1 MNDTNWNSRV
11 AALGGDFMQSVEW
24 GAFHKKL
31 GWRVER
37 VEGGGVFA
45 QIIFRPLPLGANE
58 GYVPLGPLFVSS
70 PSEADGE
77 AFLRAVRV
85 SGDKNTAFFEYDLFL
100 PTPFLPA
107 PTPHTRQPLS
117 VCVVDIEGKDK
128 EALYEVFHPTLR
140 QNLERAERYTLEV
153 KQEEGW
159 ERFYD
164 LYTATMQR
172 HKLRPWHK
180 EYIKTLWET
189 LVPLGVC
196 EIWSVYYNGE
206 LLSSNLYI
214 LFNGRATHL
223 FGGSSGAM
231 REAMG
236 PHFLHAHMM
245 SVFAGRGMGKY
256 DLGKVD

>member
-1 MNDTNWNSRV
+1 M
-11 AALGGDFMQSVEW
+11 
-24 GAFHKKL
+24 
-31 GWRVER
+31 
-37 VEGGGVFA
+37 
-45 QIIFRPLPLGANE
+45 
-58 GYVPLGPLFVSS
+58 
-70 PSEADGE
+70 
-77 AFLRAVRV
+77 
-85 SGDKNTAFFEYDLFL
+85 
-100 PTPFLPA
+100 
-107 PTPHTRQPLS
+107 
-117 VCVVDIEGKDK
+117 DIQGKDK

-180 EYIKTLWET
+180 EYIKTLRET

-223 FGGSSGAM
+223 FGGSSDAK
-231 REAMG
+231 REVMG

-245 SVFAGRGMGKY
+245 SVFADRGMGKY
-256 DLGKVD
+256 DLGKVDREKLPGLTTFKTRFGGTTHTYPGNVKNIVRPVWYRLYTLLKTLR